1 MNQTYSKGLQGV
13 VVDET
18 RISNV
23 EGEIGRLT
31 YRGYP
36 IEELVKLPYER
47 VIWLVLFDR
56 FPDQDQEEQLARF
69 LVAHM
74 LLTDYERALLTRI
87 SAQTHP
93 MVMLQSLVPLLD
105 SSPLT
110 DLPVPLMNDDVLK
123 GLVIIA
129 KLPLLIA
136 AFHQLIEGNP
146 FPDTD
151 PSLSYHGN
159 FLNLF
164 NRKQASQ
171 EQVAILDVTQI
182 LQMEHSFNAGTFAG
196 RVTASTLSPVEC
208 VISAAIGTL
217 YGRLHGGAD
226 QAALE
231 MAMDVGSPEAASA
244 FVQQSLQEGRKIM
257 GMGHR
262 EYRTADPRARIL
274 KPMAEKL
281 NADPQFDLLLRTLEA
296 IEAEFRHEMQKQQKD
311 LWANV
316 DYYKGLVFHA
326 LGIPPRF
333 FTSLFAMSR
342 TVGYLAH
349 FMESR
354 LDNRL
359 MRPQALYTG
368 REVTR
373 LSA

>member
-1 MNQTYSKGLQGV
+1 
-13 VVDET
+13 
-18 RISNV
+18 
-23 EGEIGRLT
+23 
-31 YRGYP
+31 
-36 IEELVKLPYER
+36 
-47 VIWLVLFDR
+47 
-56 FPDQDQEEQLARF
+56 
-69 LVAHM
+69 
-74 LLTDYERALLTRI
+74 
-87 SAQTHP
+87 
-93 MVMLQSLVPLLD
+93 
-105 SSPLT
+105 
-110 DLPVPLMNDDVLK
+110 
-123 GLVIIA
+123 
-129 KLPLLIA
+129 
-136 AFHQLIEGNP
+136 
-146 FPDTD
+146 
-151 PSLSYHGN
+151 
-159 FLNLF
+159 
-164 NRKQASQ
+164 
-171 EQVAILDVTQI
+171 
-182 LQMEHSFNAGTFAG
+182 
-196 RVTASTLSPVEC
+196 
-208 VISAAIGTL
+208 
-217 YGRLHGGAD
+217 
-226 QAALE
+226 
-231 MAMDVGSPEAASA
+231 
-244 FVQQSLQEGRKIM
+244 M